1 MLADKYLKA
10 KAAETHG
17 LLGFV
22 NMTLYK
28 YRHWLVQQGEEQSRT
43 LFDLLTRAG
52 QAAASFD
59 DVLNRHE
66 RVLAASACDELFTH
80 YARFIMLSSRANI
93 PLLPKAHLMFH
104 CIQRARERGNPRAYT
119 TYVDESYNGAIAKVC
134 RSVHRINWSM
144 AVYRKLEMLE
154 ALQDRL

>member
-66 RVLAASACDELFTH
+66 RVLAASDNFGSNKSACTT
-80 YARFIMLSSRANI
+80 LS
-93 PLLPKAHLMFH
+93 
-104 CIQRARERGNPRAYT
+104 QT
-119 TYVDESYNGAIAKVC
+119 
-134 RSVHRINWSM
+134 
-144 AVYRKLEMLE
+144 
-154 ALQDRL
+154 